1 MNTIHNAG
9 STKCLLFCVAIGLMT
24 VVAVQCTDAPFKP
37 IPNPD
42 RPLLGSWSWRLS
54 CGGIGG
60 WCIYADSVD
69 YTRTISFTN
78 DYDFIEMRNDS
89 IVFSSTYEVVR
100 KPFWGGTDT
109 SDVLVIEGYW
119 IEMKIEQ
126 LRNDSLSLVDRCDD
140 CFGHLYTKLGDI

>member
-1 MNTIHNAG
+1 MRRNFKTTDCLILVVLMLVIG
-9 STKCLLFCVAIGLMT
+9 SSFNGCSES
-24 VVAVQCTDAPFKP
+24 PFVPK
-37 IPNPD
+37 NQG
-42 RPLLGSWSWRLS
+42 PLVGAWDWRQS
-54 CGGIGG
+54 CGGFAGQ
-60 WCIYADSVD
+60 CFYADSVD

-100 KPFWGGTDT
+100 KPFWGGIDT

-126 LRNDSLSLVDRCDD
+126 LRNDSLLLVDRCFD